1 MSKIIMEADCPT
13 GILHLV
19 QAESGKHYWISTREV
34 DPPLWSGYE
43 TIAVLCRKDGSVSE
57 KAWQEAKT
65 WNHFQNAPEA
75 VAWHENACRNLEV
88 LI

>member
-1 MSKIIMEADCPT
+1 MSKIIMEADAPK

-19 QAESGKHYWISTREV
+19 QAESGKYYWVSTREV
-34 DPPLWSGYE
+34 DPPLGSGYE

-57 KAWQEAKT
+57 KAWQEAKA
-65 WNHFQNAPEA
+65 WNHFKNAPEA
-75 VAWHENACRNLEV
+75 VAWHENACKNLEV